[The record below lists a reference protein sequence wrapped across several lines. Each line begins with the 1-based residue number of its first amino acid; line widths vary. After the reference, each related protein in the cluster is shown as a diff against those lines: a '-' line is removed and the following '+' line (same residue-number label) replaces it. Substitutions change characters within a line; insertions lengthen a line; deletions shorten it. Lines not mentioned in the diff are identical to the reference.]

1 MVFYLF
7 NYSIWGGCT
16 IMAYFYNKLEY
27 QNLDTLKKTLVNINY
42 SDDAILD
49 DIEENK
55 FFIDDDDF
63 LRYYSRK
70 FN

>member
-1 MVFYLF
+1 
-7 NYSIWGGCT
+7 
-16 IMAYFYNKLEY
+16 MAYFYNKLEY